1 MLLSFEHRSK
11 LKLKLEHGCSSF
23 IHCTTSSA
31 ILKGKIYKADTV
43 LKFVVYK
50 AAKRVYNRRN
60 GVQKSGSLFPEHK
73 YHHILRRLIVITFL
87 LCVAALIV
95 GYFLYGKVVEKVFKP
110 DANRP
115 TPAMTNPDG
124 VDYVPISKPKAFL
137 IQLLNIA
144 GLGPIF
150 GAISG
155 ALWGPSVYL
164 WIVAGTLFAGAVHD
178 YFAGMLSVRNDG
190 ASITEI
196 TGKYLGP
203 AMQNIMRVFGLV
215 LLVMVGVVFMVGP
228 AGLLALLTPEWLN
241 IKVWT
246 IIILV
251 YYFLATIL
259 PVDKVIA
266 RLYPVFGAFLILMA
280 LGVSIATI
288 ASSGTRPMMELTLA
302 NLYPSATQ
310 KPIWPLM
317 FITVACGAISGF
329 HATQSPIVS
338 RTLKNEKEGR
348 WVFYGAMVAEGII
361 AMVWASAAIAFFWN
375 KDGSGTGLQALL
387 TLGGGNSKSVYA
399 ICTGLLGPI
408 GGAIAMI
415 GVIACP
421 ITSGD
426 TAFRSARMII
436 FDWFKLDEK
445 KLNVRLSIAAPL
457 LIIGYGISLINY
469 SVVWRYF
476 SWSNQTLAM
485 IVLWTAAAY
494 LATNYP
500 EKNRCWLAAIPA
512 TFMSAVS
519 VTYLMYAKECF
530 NLVRLGNKGVTISYA
545 VGIAFALVFLML
557 FIVRIYM
564 NPKRSLELQA
574 KIVIGRKH

>member
-1 MLLSFEHRSK
+1 MI
-11 LKLKLEHGCSSF
+11 SF
-23 IHCTTSSA
+23 I
-31 ILKGKIYKADTV
+31 
-43 LKFVVYK
+43 
-50 AAKRVYNRRN
+50 
-60 GVQKSGSLFPEHK
+60 
-73 YHHILRRLIVITFL
+73 
-87 LCVAALIV
+87 LCVAALVV
-95 GYFLYGKVVEKVFKP
+95 GYLLYGAFVEKVFRP
-110 DANRP
+110 DENRP
-115 TPAMTNPDG
+115 TPAMKNPDG
-124 VDYVPISKPKAFL
+124 IDYVPISKPKAFL

-164 WIVAGTLFAGAVHD
+164 WIVGGTLFAGGVHD
-178 YFAGMLSVRNDG
+178 YLSGMLSVRNDG

-203 AMQNIMRVFGLV
+203 AMQNVMRVFGVV

-241 IKVWT
+241 VKVWT
-246 IIILV
+246 VIILI
-251 YYFLATIL
+251 YYFLATLL

-266 RLYPVFGAFLILMA
+266 RFYPIFGIFLILMA
-280 LGVSIATI
+280 VGVSIGTLANT
-288 ASSGTRPMMELTLA
+288 GTRPLMELTLA

-310 KPIWPLM
+310 RPIWPLM

-375 KDGSGTGLQALL
+375 KDGTGTGLKALL
-387 TLGGGNSKSVYA
+387 DIGGGNSKSVYA
-399 ICTGLLGPI
+399 ICTGLLGKV

-436 FDWFKLDEK
+436 FDWFHLNEK
-445 KLNVRLSIAAPL
+445 KLSVRLSIAAPL
-457 LIIGYGISLINY
+457 LLIGYGISFINY
-469 SVVWRYF
+469 TVVWRYF

-485 IVLWTAAAY
+485 IVLWTGAAY

-500 EKNRCWLAAIPA
+500 GRNRCWLAVVPA

-519 VTYLMYAKECF
+519 ITYLMYAPECF
-530 NLVRLGNKGVTISYA
+530 NLVRMGIKGIQISYA
-545 VGIAFALVFLML
+545 VGIFFALVFLTL

-564 NPKRSLELQA
+564 NPARSLENQ
-574 KIVIGRKH
+574 KRIVIGRRPQKA